1 MQQFKMPSFDGYEIF
16 VTLWDDVDNPKG
28 VIQIC
33 HGMSEYAGRYDLLA
47 KYLNTK
53 GYICFADDHR
63 AHGRTESDKSRGK
76 HPGNIFEKT
85 LYDQLFFREWLKDKY
100 HLPVFFLGHSYG
112 SFIGQ
117 AFAQCDTGCKAIGL
131 LGTAYCNPTFKLGA
145 IAVAPIRAITGNW
158 RPKFVN
164 KASDLLF
171 RYKGDHGPS
180 QWLTRDL
187 EWRKGFLADPLC
199 RTNMSVNFCYHLL
212 LDTSK
217 LYSKKSASRLSP
229 ATSIAM
235 FCGTG
240 DPIGGFGKKV
250 KKLDDFY
257 RANGVP
263 TELHLYEGGRHEIH
277 GETNRAEV
285 WKDISDFFDKFIIY
299 DQTTIDDLM

>member
-1 MQQFKMPSFDGYEIF
+1 MQQFKMPSYDGYEVF
-16 VTLWDDVDNPKG
+16 VTVWDDVSMPKG

-63 AHGRTESDKSRGK
+63 AHGRTESEKDRGK

-85 LYDQLFFREWLKDKY
+85 LKDELFFREWLKKEY
-100 HLPVFFLGHSYG
+100 SLPVFFLGHSYG

-131 LGTAYCNPTFKLGA
+131 IGTGYCNPLFKVGA
-145 IAVAPIRAITGNW
+145 IATAPVKLIAGNW

-164 KASDLLF
+164 KTSDILF

-180 QWLTRDL
+180 QWLTRDI
-187 EWRKGFLADPLC
+187 EWRKGYIEDPYC
-199 RTNMSVNFCYHLL
+199 RTNMSVNFCYRLL
-212 LDTSK
+212 NETSK
-217 LYSKKSASRLSP
+217 LYSKKAAAKLSP
-229 ATSIAM
+229 TTSIAM

-240 DPIGGFGKKV
+240 DPIGGYGKKV
-250 KKLDDFY
+250 EKLNAFY
-257 RANGVP
+257 RKNGVP
-263 TELHLYEGGRHEIH
+263 TELHLYKDGRHEIH
-277 GETNRAEV
+277 GEINRAEV

-299 DQTTIDDLM
+299 DQTSIDDLI